1 MTVPKLFQWLAGVCS
16 FMTVWLAYVV
26 GYFSVNLR
34 KEYHEIIVV
43 LPLYLL
49 ISFAC
54 YSLAVIGYRVATFN
68 NCEEASIEL
77 KQEIEAARKDLEKKN
92 YKFISDWK

>member
-1 MTVPKLFQWLAGVCS
+1 MAVPKLFQWLAGVGS
-16 FMTVWLAYVV
+16 FMAVWLAYVV
-26 GYFSVNLR
+26 GYFSANLR
-34 KEYHEIIVV
+34 KEYNDIIVV

-54 YSLAVIGYRVATFN
+54 YSVAVIGYRVATFN